1 MVSIDLAL
9 GLCRGFRNTNL
20 FQARG
25 VPLSWTTS
33 PHPTATNLA
42 TPPATSGQCPPQH
55 QTSCEGRKALQLNVD
70 FRRYRANL
78 AETKCKTWV
87 AEDAVIAKPMLCA

>member
-9 GLCRGFRNTNL
+9 GLCRCFRNTNP

-42 TPPATSGQCPPQH
+42 TPLATSGQCPPQH
-55 QTSCEGRKALQLNVD
+55 QTGCEGRKALQLNVD
-70 FRRYRANL
+70 FRRYRTMTEPGRNKVQDL
-78 AETKCKTWV
+78 GRGGCGNS
-87 AEDAVIAKPMLCA
+87 

>member
-1 MVSIDLAL
+1 MVSIDFGL
-9 GLCRGFRNTNL
+9 GLCRAFRNTNL
-20 FQARG
+20 FQVRG

-33 PHPTATNLA
+33 PHPTAINSA

-70 FRRYRANL
+70 FRRYRAMTESGRNEVQDL
-78 AETKCKTWV
+78 GREGRGNS
-87 AEDAVIAKPMLCA
+87 